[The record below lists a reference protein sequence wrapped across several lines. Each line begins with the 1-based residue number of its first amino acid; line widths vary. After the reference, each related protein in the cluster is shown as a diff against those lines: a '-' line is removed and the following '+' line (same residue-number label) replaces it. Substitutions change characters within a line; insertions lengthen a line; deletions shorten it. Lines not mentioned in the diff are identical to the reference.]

1 MISSFILIALV
12 ELGTINTDKG
22 LGFLKVY
29 FIGLAIEAVLSI
41 IALPRILDKLDKWR
55 KNNDSY

>member
-12 ELGTINTDKG
+12 KFGVINTDKG

-29 FIGLAIEAVLSI
+29 FIGLAVEVILNI
-41 IALPRILDKLDKWR
+41 IALPKVLDKLEERR
-55 KNNDSY
+55 KEK

>member
-12 ELGTINTDKG
+12 EYGTIDTDKG

-29 FIGLAIEAVLSI
+29 FIGLAFEVVVDI
-41 IALPRILDKLDKWR
+41 IIIPKIMDKLDKWR
-55 KNNDSY
+55 KGK